1 MLFPIL
7 AANDPVQAVWQF
19 FYSGGFFMIPLIIC
33 SLISMTFILLRA
45 FALRR
50 KLVLPMTL
58 EQEVD
63 RYRPGQSLEPL
74 MRTVQNDD
82 SALANILDAAV
93 HHIDGSK
100 QEATEAVQTRARHE
114 VVRLETGLVV
124 LEVIIGI
131 APLLGLLGT
140 VSGLVSVFATLGAS
154 GETPDPQAIA
164 LGISEA
170 LNTTIAGLAIAIP
183 SLIGHSYF
191 TKKIEVMSVEMESI
205 VASLLEKLY
214 RAPEAYPEPV
224 YEEPPPPP
232 PAEITPQPRAAAT
245 QSMPGGTVQTE
256 GGEAPPP
263 AARTF
268 HPTIGR
274 KPMQVRPKQFTNL
287 PQYTEEEAPQHDP
300 QESLQFEAEEQPA
313 DPDEPRRD

>member
-7 AANDPVQAVWQF
+7 AANDPVQAVWHF
-19 FYSGGFFMIPLIIC
+19 FHSGGFFMIPLIIC
-33 SLISMTFILLRA
+33 SLISVTFILLRA
-45 FALRR
+45 IALRR
-50 KLVLPMTL
+50 KLVLPFSL
-58 EQEVD
+58 EQEVE

-74 MRTVQNDD
+74 VRTVQSDD
-82 SALANILDAAV
+82 SALASILDAAV

-140 VSGLVSVFATLGAS
+140 VSGLVSVFATLGES
-154 GETPDPQAIA
+154 GTTPDPQAIA

-191 TKKIEVMSVEMESI
+191 TKKIEVMSVEMEAI
-205 VASLLEKLY
+205 VASLLEKIY
-214 RAPEAYPEPV
+214 RSPESYYPEPEP
-224 YEEPPPPP
+224 EEPPPPP
-232 PAEITPQPRAAAT
+232 TPQPRVSAT
-245 QSMPGGTVQTE
+245 QAMPGGTVQSG
-256 GGEAPPP
+256 GGEAPAP
-263 AARTF
+263 RTF

-287 PQYTEEEAPQHDP
+287 PQYTEEEAAQDP
-300 QESLQFEAEEQPA
+300 QESLQFEAEQPPA